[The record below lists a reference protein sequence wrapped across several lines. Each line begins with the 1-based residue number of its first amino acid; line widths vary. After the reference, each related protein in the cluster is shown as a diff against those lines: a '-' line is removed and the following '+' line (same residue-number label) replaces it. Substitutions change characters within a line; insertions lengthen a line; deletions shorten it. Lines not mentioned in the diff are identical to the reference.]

1 MWISKLLKFDF
12 LQNKKSFWSEIR
24 NIFPSFTSGLFFKLE
39 KRTSNNIAGITF
51 KPWSKQVSA
60 RKLEIDDPRLPRKRK
75 VSNHYEEGET
85 PVKFVSTFEEH
96 SRQVLYQAIDMAV
109 NCIRD
114 RFQKKDYIE
123 PLQAM
128 GMLLLKALR
137 EKDFGHELQQISSF
151 FRSDLDKF
159 KLETQLKTLTHIV
172 DEKQVVIKVSE
183 VVKLVKL
190 ILLVPTTNAVGE
202 RPCLPLLKVKT

>member
-1 MWISKLLKFDF
+1 
-12 LQNKKSFWSEIR
+12 
-24 NIFPSFTSGLFFKLE
+24 
-39 KRTSNNIAGITF
+39 
-51 KPWSKQVSA
+51 
-60 RKLEIDDPRLPRKRK
+60 
-75 VSNHYEEGET
+75 
-85 PVKFVSTFEEH
+85 
-96 SRQVLYQAIDMAV
+96 MAV

-202 RPCLPLLKVKT
+202 RPCLPLLKVKTYLSSMTQEHLSSCL